1 MLDAARFLS
10 PPPPMQVNGHMSFED
25 LVNQHRTQR
34 SADRSSEPAA
44 NDSAAETGVADFA
57 AVLSQTGLAATMT
70 LASYGVRPIPVG
82 HLKTRFGY
90 EYPEQTSHAWRFPG
104 HLYLLRDGTWWQA
117 QNVTAAAQSAPP
129 PAIRWAMSDDPQ
141 APGTI
146 LCPQRELTAEI
157 LTRSDPDADDAPAHF
172 ATTTPDGQP
181 DGLQLWNVAG
191 VTVICDGNDSSQAAP
206 FEEWAAA
213 AVAALIDAR

>member
-1 MLDAARFLS
+1 
-10 PPPPMQVNGHMSFED
+10 MSFED
-25 LVNQHRTQR
+25 LVKKHRAQR
-34 SADRSSEPAA
+34 SAARSSETAA
-44 NDSAAETGVADFA
+44 SDSSAETGVADFA
-57 AVLSQTGLAATMT
+57 SVLSQTGLAATMT

-117 QNVTAAAQSAPP
+117 QDVTAAAHSAPP

-146 LCPQRELTAEI
+146 LSPQHELTADV
-157 LTRSDPDADDAPAHF
+157 LTSGVPDADSPARF

-181 DGLQLWNVAG
+181 DGLHLWTVAG
-191 VTVICDGNDSSQAAP
+191 VTMVSAGSDPGQAAP
-206 FEEWAAA
+206 FDEWAAA